1 MKNECTLRVSKSVM
15 GWSETPLGT
24 LRATISNVT
33 FGYALETA
41 LLADSIFTGF
51 VLATQTF
58 NAAIPE
64 IKIYTL

>member
-1 MKNECTLRVSKSVM
+1 M

-24 LRATISNVT
+24 LLATISNVT
-33 FGYALETA
+33 FGYARETA

-51 VLATQTF
+51 VLATQIF